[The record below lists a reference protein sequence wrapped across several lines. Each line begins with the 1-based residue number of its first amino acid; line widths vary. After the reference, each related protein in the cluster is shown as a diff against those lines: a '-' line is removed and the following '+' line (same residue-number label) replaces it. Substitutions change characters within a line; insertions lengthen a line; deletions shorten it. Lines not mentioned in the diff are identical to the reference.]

1 MPVAVVFPCGVC
13 CCISENIK
21 NIIINRKTG
30 LCHHRPQ
37 TKAHS
42 NEYEN
47 KIIVLFQN
55 LRIFLLDLFVG
66 TAPQNMRTAP
76 RFWRALPLFWETRR
90 SLNMFCLQWNGDTWC
105 WLFLFVNF
113 FLCEL
118 PGIQQ
123 QTTRAITTAT
133 GTVAAGQQRTRAPIT
148 PAGAKPSR

>member
-13 CCISENIK
+13 CCISQNIK

-55 LRIFLLDLFVG
+55 LRIFLLDLFMG

-76 RFWRALPLFWETRR
+76 RFWRALPLLGDKTFPKYVLFTVERR
-90 SLNMFCLQWNGDTWC
+90 YLVLVV
-105 WLFLFVNF
+105 FVNF

-123 QTTRAITTAT
+123 QTTWAITTAT